1 MEATLEKFLVFP
13 YYWPLVLIAIPFLV
27 AIAVLYVKSQRAMRI
42 WFEQR
47 DYKFYFPEAKMVLR
61 ALALLFLVVAL
72 LGPYWGRMEQQIAK
86 LGREVYILVD
96 VSASMN
102 CEDIQPTRLEK
113 VKKDLKRMVSRLPG
127 DRIGLIVFTS
137 SAYVQCPL
145 TSDHKA
151 VQMFIDLMGT
161 YQFASTGTSFRA
173 AMQMALERFVNTEKS
188 ARKTTRSVIL
198 LSDGEDFGENY
209 TSVVERMKTNDITLF
224 PVGVGTYAGGQVPK
238 FNRGRKQGY
247 MRNQDGSPAI
257 SQLKDESLQD
267 LASQFG
273 TDYTRIDDQIQN
285 LDNVSNQISL
295 LSATVLDKE
304 NRLTSVN
311 RFQWFL
317 GGAILC
323 LALSMFWMPMAT
335 RRRKKEA

>member
-1 MEATLEKFLVFP
+1 LWF
-13 YYWPLVLIAIPFLV
+13 IP
-27 AIAVLYVKSQRAMRI
+27 K
-42 WFEQR
+42 
-47 DYKFYFPEAKMVLR
+47 DYRFYFPEVKMVLR
-61 ALALLFLVVAL
+61 GLALLFLIGAL
-72 LGPYWGRMEQQIAK
+72 MGPYWGRMEQQIAK

-113 VKKDLKRMVSRLPG
+113 VKKDLKRMVARLPG

-145 TSDHKA
+145 TSDQKA
-151 VQMFIDLMGT
+151 ILMFIDLMGT

-173 AMQMALERFVNTEKS
+173 AMKMALDRFVNTEKS

-198 LSDGEDFGENY
+198 ISDGEDFGENF

-238 FNRGRKQGY
+238 YIRGRKKGYVRTKQGA
-247 MRNQDGSPAI
+247 PAI
-257 SQLKDESLQD
+257 SQLKDETLQD
-267 LASQFG
+267 LAAEFG
-273 TDYTRIDDQIQN
+273 TEYTRIDDQIQN

-311 RFQWFL
+311 RFQILL
-317 GGAILC
+317 GGSILC
-323 LALSMFWMPMAT
+323 LALSMFWMPIAA
-335 RRRKKEA
+335 RRRKEPA